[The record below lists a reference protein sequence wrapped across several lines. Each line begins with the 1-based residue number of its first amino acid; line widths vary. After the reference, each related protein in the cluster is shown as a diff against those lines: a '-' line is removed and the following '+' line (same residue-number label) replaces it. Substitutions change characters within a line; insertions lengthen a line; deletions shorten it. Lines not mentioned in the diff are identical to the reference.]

1 MKRINTKNEKGFVAL
16 FTVLIAVVVLS
27 MAIGIANIAFK
38 QILLASS
45 ATEADKAFYA
55 ADSGVEC
62 ALLFEIG
69 NVDYPSTVTCGDYV
83 NAPVTSSP
91 SQNGEMNIFEINYT
105 LPSGEQTCALVE
117 VLIEPSPFNSI
128 TIESFG
134 ENRACTETP
143 GNKTVQRA
151 IRVRYQ
157 RALVN

>member
-83 NAPVTSSP
+83 NAPVIASP
-91 SQNGEMNIFEINYT
+91 AQNGEINTFRIDYT
-105 LPSGEQTCALVE
+105 LPGGEKTCAEVE
-117 VLIEPSPFNSI
+117 VLIEPPFNSI
-128 TIESFG
+128 TIESLG
-134 ENRACTETP
+134 KNQACAENP

>member
-1 MKRINTKNEKGFVAL
+1 MKKINRKNEKGFVAL

-62 ALLFEIG
+62 ALLFEVG
-69 NVDYPSTVTCGDYV
+69 NVDYPSTVTCGDNV
-83 NAPVTSSP
+83 GAPVISTP
-91 SQNGEMNIFEINYT
+91 AQDGEINVFEINYT
-105 LPSGEQTCALVE
+105 LPNGEQTCAEVE
-117 VLIEPSPFNSI
+117 VLVEPPFNRI

-134 ENRACTETP
+134 ENRACTESP

-151 IRVRYQ
+151 IRVRYA
-157 RALVN
+157 RALSN